1 MSQEIQRVVNIFSK
15 FLDSKFLEKLS
26 SLKKGKED
34 EIAVL
39 DRILKLPIYAYKFLT
54 EKEAKILEDIL
65 DIHDIEEASILNPAD
80 PFERLISLESTADP
94 IKATEMREKLKKQ
107 IEVLKDKFPNLEY
120 NLKKTITISSLIKN
134 FKETKEVPKKR
145 DQKIIVVGL
154 DNAGKT
160 AIINKFGNKLNI
172 KDLAE
177 LKPTKGIERQKLET
191 KDLDLIIWDFGG
203 QEQYRQQYLEN
214 PEKYFFQSDLILYVI
229 DVQDSERFDQSL
241 QYFDSILD
249 ILITLEENPYFII
262 FIHKVDPDIKNDP
275 EILLN
280 IEYLKEKIKEIFDS
294 KTQTFDYE
302 IYLTSIYSLI
312 SNEPKFS
319 RYIKEIM
326 KNNISLTDPTLK
338 KIDGLGK
345 ILEETM
351 NAIIKLS
358 ESLSQQLANIDERL
372 RAIESG
378 AVQIQGLDQLKKPEI
393 PTPTESPQNIRSSVL
408 DELRQL
414 FAKKKRLNL

>member
-1 MSQEIQRVVNIFSK
+1 MSKEIQRVVNIFSK

-34 EIAVL
+34 EITVL

-393 PTPTESPQNIRSSVL
+393 PTLTESPQNIRSSVL

-414 FAKKKRLNL
+414 FAKKKQLNL

>member
-1 MSQEIQRVVNIFSK
+1 MSKEIQRVVNIFSK

-34 EIAVL
+34 EITVL

-302 IYLTSIYSLI
+302 IYLTSIY
-312 SNEPKFS
+312 
-319 RYIKEIM
+319 
-326 KNNISLTDPTLK
+326 
-338 KIDGLGK
+338 
-345 ILEETM
+345 
-351 NAIIKLS
+351 
-358 ESLSQQLANIDERL
+358 
-372 RAIESG
+372 
-378 AVQIQGLDQLKKPEI
+378 
-393 PTPTESPQNIRSSVL
+393 
-408 DELRQL
+408 
-414 FAKKKRLNL
+414 